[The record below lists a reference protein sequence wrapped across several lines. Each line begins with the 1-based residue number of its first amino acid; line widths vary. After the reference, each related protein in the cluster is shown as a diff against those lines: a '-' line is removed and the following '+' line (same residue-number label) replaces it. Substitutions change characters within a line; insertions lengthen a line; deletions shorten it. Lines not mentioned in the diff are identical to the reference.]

1 MICKSTEISAGHSGF
16 LPVTLKARPS
26 LGALFLFT
34 TRSATSLCLGGRIVR
49 MTIRR
54 RVIETVRD
62 DHRTLAWIVNPTVPG
77 MMARVA
83 GGRTV
88 W

>member
-1 MICKSTEISAGHSGF
+1 MAI
-16 LPVTLKARPS
+16 PVTVS
-26 LGALFLFT
+26 W
-34 TRSATSLCLGGRIVR
+34 
-49 MTIRR
+49 
-54 RVIETVRD
+54 TVRV